1 MEGMAC
7 GRSPARSG
15 PRFPASLSRAAIPV
29 RLLRTFISRF
39 SPFLAFAAVAG
50 AILPAAAAP
59 ATAGRQVDVALVIAV
74 DVSWS
79 MDHEEQMIQRN
90 GYSAA
95 FRSKGVIDAIME
107 GNFGRVAVT
116 YVEWAGEHSQVTV
129 VPWTLLDSPDSSRHF
144 ADALTRDEPLQ
155 LRRTSISG
163 AIDYSRSRLD
173 ASGFRALR
181 RVIDISG
188 DGPNNEG
195 RSVTDARD
203 EAVAAGVAING
214 LPLMTNTDD
223 FSGGYSIANLDDY
236 YSDCVIGG
244 PQAFVIPVTS
254 WKAFPEAVRRKLVLE
269 LASLPPEAED
279 AARVIP
285 AQAKK
290 GKATATDCNIGEQLW
305 GNRRWNSP

>member
-1 MEGMAC
+1 MAC
-7 GRSPARSG
+7 GRSPALTG
-15 PRFPASLSRAAIPV
+15 PGFPALLQRAAVPA
-29 RLLRTFISRF
+29 RFFRTFVGF
-39 SPFLAFAAVAG
+39 SAAFAALVGTPVVAQ
-50 AILPAAAAP
+50 
-59 ATAGRQVDVALVIAV
+59 ATSPSAQQVDVALVIAV

-90 GYSAA
+90 GYAAA

-107 GNFGRVAVT
+107 GNYGRVAVT
-116 YVEWAGEHSQVTV
+116 YVEWAGQHSQATV
-129 VPWTLLDSPDSSRHF
+129 VPWTVLDSADSSKRF
-144 ADALTRDEPLQ
+144 ADALNRDEPLQ

-173 ASGFRALR
+173 MSGFKALR
-181 RVIDISG
+181 RVVDISG

-195 RSVTDARD
+195 RPVTDARD
-203 EAVAAGVAING
+203 EAVAAGIAING

-223 FSGGYSIANLDDY
+223 FSGGYAIANLDDY
-236 YSDCVIGG
+236 YSQCVIGG

-269 LASLPPEAED
+269 LAGLPPDALAPAEGG
-279 AARVIP
+279 ARVVP
-285 AQAKK
+285 VQAKTK
-290 GKATATDCNIGEQLW
+290 TTAADCQVGEQLW